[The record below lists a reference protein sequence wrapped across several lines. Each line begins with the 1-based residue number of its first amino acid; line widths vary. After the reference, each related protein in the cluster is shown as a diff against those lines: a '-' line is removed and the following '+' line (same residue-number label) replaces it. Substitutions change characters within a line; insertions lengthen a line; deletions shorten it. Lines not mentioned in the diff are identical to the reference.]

1 MCGRYTLKSPIE
13 VLVKEFG
20 ITGPLP
26 EIQPSYNVA
35 PGREVAA
42 VTAGGDGGR
51 HLETLKWGLVPS
63 WAKDPGIGY
72 RMINARSETAAE
84 KPSFRKP
91 LKERRCLILADGF
104 YEWRKMGNGKQPFH
118 IKMEDEKPF
127 AFAGLWERWER
138 DGVEIRS
145 CAILTTE
152 PNDLLRK
159 VHDRMPVI
167 LPPEAQATWLDP
179 EVRDPASL
187 LPLLAPYPSG
197 AMTAYPVSR
206 TVNSPSNDGPG
217 CVEPAA

>member
-13 VLVKEFG
+13 VLAKEFG

-35 PGREVAA
+35 PGREVLA
-42 VTAGGDGGR
+42 VVTGSDGGR

-91 LKERRCLILADGF
+91 LKECRCLILADGF

-118 IKMEDEKPF
+118 IKMEDGKPF
-127 AFAGLWERWER
+127 AFAGLREEWER

-145 CAILTTE
+145 CAILTTG

-167 LPPEAQATWLDP
+167 LPAEAQATWLDP

-187 LPLLAPYPSG
+187 LPLLVPYPSD

-206 TVNSPSNDGPG
+206 AVNSPSNDGPG
-217 CVEPAA
+217 LLEPAA

>member
-1 MCGRYTLKSPIE
+1 MCGRYTLKSPID

-20 ITGPLP
+20 ITGPVP

-42 VTAGGDGGR
+42 VTTGSDGGR

-63 WAKDPGIGY
+63 WAKDPGIGN
-72 RMINARSETAAE
+72 RMINARSETAAD

-104 YEWRKMGNGKQPFH
+104 YEWRKLGNGKQPFY
-118 IKMEDEKPF
+118 IRMEDGKPF

-138 DGVEIRS
+138 DGMEIRS
-145 CAILTTE
+145 CAILTTQA
-152 PNDLLRK
+152 NDLVRK

-167 LPPEAQATWLDP
+167 LPAEARETWLDP
-179 EVRDPASL
+179 DEHDPDAL
-187 LPLLAPYPSG
+187 LPLLVPYPSA
-197 AMTAYPVSR
+197 AMAAYPVSR
-206 TVNSPSNDGPG
+206 AVNRPSNDGPDL
-217 CVEPAA
+217 VEPAA